1 MKSLSEEASGE
12 LFALNVTPRA
22 PNILIPTLSELEFGE
37 NNTIYEPTCNG
48 SHDKPLANEKGNLDC
63 NNQVN
68 IYEFP
73 ENIEG
78 IFFRS

>member
-37 NNTIYEPTCNG
+37 NNTIYDLPAMAAMT
-48 SHDKPLANEKGNLDC
+48 NL
-63 NNQVN
+63 
-68 IYEFP
+68 
-73 ENIEG
+73 
-78 IFFRS
+78 